1 MQFDVI
7 AFNSFNFHFQVALTK
22 QQREELSR
30 TFINSTSFY
39 VREIPGG
46 KTHSFPAFLSA
57 LMKHF
62 LRKLFTSITSLNNQ
76 KKKKTREQSESKH
89 KTKLANL
96 LHEQISREN
105 LLRVFTS

>member
-30 TFINSTSFY
+30 TFIISTSFY

-62 LRKLFTSITSLNNQ
+62 LRKLFTSITSFNNQ
-76 KKKKTREQSESKH
+76 KKKTREQSESKH